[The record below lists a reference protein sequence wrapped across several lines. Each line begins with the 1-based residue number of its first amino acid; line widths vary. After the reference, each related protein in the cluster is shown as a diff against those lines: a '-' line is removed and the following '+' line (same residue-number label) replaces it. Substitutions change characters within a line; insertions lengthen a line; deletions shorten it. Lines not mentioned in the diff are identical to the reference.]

1 MNFEE
6 LITQVEEWS
15 RNKGLDK
22 AAPEKQFLKVI
33 EEVGEVAAAMARN
46 DREELVD
53 GLGDTFVTLII
64 LCQQLGV
71 EPHEALDT
79 AYGVIS
85 KRTGK
90 MIDGVF
96 VKSEDL

>member
-22 AAPEKQFLKVI
+22 ASPEKQFLKVI

-71 EPHEALDT
+71 TPIIALGV

-85 KRTGK
+85 DRTGK
-90 MIDGVF
+90 MVDGVF

>member
-71 EPHEALDT
+71 VPKEALGV

-85 KRTGK
+85 WRTGK

>member
-15 RNKGLDK
+15 ANKGLDK

-71 EPHEALDT
+71 APHTALGV
-79 AYGVIS
+79 AYEVIS
-85 KRTGK
+85 ERTGR
-90 MIDGVF
+90 MVDGVF

>member
-1 MNFEE
+1 MDFNE
-6 LITQVEEWS
+6 LIEQVQEWS

-64 LCQQLGV
+64 LCQQLEVIPRTALGV
-71 EPHEALDT
+71 
-79 AYGVIS
+79 AYEVIS
-85 KRTGK
+85 ERTGR
-90 MIDGVF
+90 MVDGVF

>member
-1 MNFEE
+1 MDFNT
-6 LITQVEEWS
+6 LIEQVQEWS

-71 EPHEALDT
+71 APHEALDT
-79 AYGVIS
+79 AYGVIF